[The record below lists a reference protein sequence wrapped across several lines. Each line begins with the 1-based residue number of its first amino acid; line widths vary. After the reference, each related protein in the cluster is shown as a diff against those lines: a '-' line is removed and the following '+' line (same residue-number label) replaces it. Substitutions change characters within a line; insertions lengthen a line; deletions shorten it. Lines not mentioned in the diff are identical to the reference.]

1 MKGRKPK
8 PTKIHILEGG
18 RKKTHRPLP
27 KNEPQPDISEKLP
40 AAPKTLDKN
49 GKKEWRRVGKELH
62 KLGVLTNLDLTAFE
76 GYCSSYSIWLNATEN
91 IQKTGMLIKAPSG
104 YPIVSPYMSI
114 ANKAMIEMRKWLIEF
129 GMTPSSRSRI
139 NLPAKEKEDNPLE
152 KYLKGKSTNASS
164 R

>member
-1 MKGRKPK
+1 
-8 PTKIHILEGG
+8 
-18 RKKTHRPLP
+18 
-27 KNEPQPDISEKLP
+27 
-40 AAPKTLDKN
+40 
-49 GKKEWRRVGKELH
+49 
-62 KLGVLTNLDLTAFE
+62 
-76 GYCSSYSIWLNATEN
+76 
-91 IQKTGMLIKAPSG
+91 MLIKAPSG